1 MTSTRRRPTMA
12 DEREDKF
19 DGMSKAETGT
29 TPPTGDSASKRGKID
44 KELDDSVFEKC
55 ASTWTI
61 EAIERGLTL
70 MSDPISR
77 AFFHDRPDLVEYLI
91 RNVLDDDS
99 IELVDMRQQVVVTNP
114 SGHSAQFDIFA
125 HDSTGKIYNDEFQ
138 NRNEK
143 AIIQRAFFYASTLFL
158 NEFKAG
164 VEYENSPK
172 VCVIFL
178 VENGKGYGGKLIKQ
192 IKPNQDDVGDN
203 WPAEEEFAIL
213 HKTSNV

>member
-1 MTSTRRRPTMA
+1 MA

-77 AFFHDRPDLVEYLI
+77 RT
-91 RNVLDDDS
+91 S
-99 IELVDMRQQVVVTNP
+99 
-114 SGHSAQFDIFA
+114 HS
-125 HDSTGKIYNDEFQ
+125 
-138 NRNEK
+138 
-143 AIIQRAFFYASTLFL
+143 QRA
-158 NEFKAG
+158 
-164 VEYENSPK
+164 
-172 VCVIFL
+172 
-178 VENGKGYGGKLIKQ
+178 
-192 IKPNQDDVGDN
+192 
-203 WPAEEEFAIL
+203 
-213 HKTSNV
+213 

>member
-1 MTSTRRRPTMA
+1 MA

-44 KELDDSVFEKC
+44 KELNDSVFEKC

-91 RNVLDDDS
+91 RNVLDD
-99 IELVDMRQQVVVTNP
+99 VTNP

-125 HDSTGKIYNDEFQ
+125 RDSTGKIYNDEFQ

-158 NEFKAG
+158 R
-164 VEYENSPK
+164 VQSRR
-172 VCVIFL
+172 
-178 VENGKGYGGKLIKQ
+178 
-192 IKPNQDDVGDN
+192 
-203 WPAEEEFAIL
+203 
-213 HKTSNV
+213 